1 MVNKF
6 LQVTSFSK
14 QSYNVSMI
22 DSKTLWANCLNE
34 IETEVSKANFST
46 WFRNT
51 CIAKE
56 DSGVV
61 YIGVPNEFV
70 RDWLQNKYH
79 KLITKTVAN
88 FFDTMRAVEY
98 VITKIEV
105 NLQKE
110 SIQNNESFINKE
122 LPLKDLYINKED
134 NLNPRYVFDTFIVGG
149 FNELAYAAS
158 QAIIKEPGKNYNPF
172 FIYGNTGLGKTHLI
186 QAIGNSVKERFP
198 DKKVHYITLEKFATD
213 LVNSFQLG
221 NNKAN
226 SFKEKYRKYD
236 LLIIDDIQFIG
247 KMEKTQEELFHTF
260 NTFYENNKQIVFS
273 SDKHPNFIPG
283 LEDRLKSRFAAGMT
297 VDILEPEYE
306 SRIAILKVKLRDL
319 GINLEDEV
327 VEYIASSIQ
336 GNIRELEGSLNTIVC
351 QYRLKNKPLSL
362 NEVKNLLKN
371 NIKPKKNV
379 AIKDIVKVVADFFNL
394 EEKEIYEK
402 TRRKEIVKARQ
413 VVMYILRE
421 DFNISYPLIGQKL
434 GGKDHTTVIHSHLK
448 IKQDI
453 KTDTSLLQEVEQLRT
468 LFK

>member
-1 MVNKF
+1 MVIMY
-6 LQVTSFSK
+6 L
-14 QSYNVSMI
+14 MI
-22 DSKTLWANCLNE
+22 DTKELWKNCLIE

-51 CIAKE
+51 SILKE
-56 DSGVV
+56 DAGVV
-61 YIGVPNEFV
+61 FIGVPNEFV
-70 RDWLQNKYH
+70 RDWLKNKYH

-88 FFDTMRAVEY
+88 SFDTMRAVEY
-98 VITKIEV
+98 LITKIDIH
-105 NLQKE
+105 QKE
-110 SIQNNESFINKE
+110 PPVVKEDSFVNKE

-134 NLNPRYVFDTFIVGG
+134 NLNPRYVFDSFIVGG

-158 QAIIKEPGKNYNPF
+158 QAIVKDPGKSYNPF
-172 FIYGNTGLGKTHLI
+172 FVYGSTGLGKTHLI
-186 QAIGNSVKERFP
+186 QAIGNSVKENFP
-198 DKKVHYITLEKFATD
+198 EKRVHYITLEKFATD

-283 LEDRLKSRFAAGMT
+283 LEDRLRSRFSAGMI

-306 SRIAILKVKLRDL
+306 SRLAIIKVKLREL
-319 GINLEDEV
+319 GVSFEDDI

-336 GNIRELEGSLNTIVC
+336 GNIRELEGSLNTIIC
-351 QYRLKNKPLSL
+351 QYRLKNRPISA
-362 NEVKNLLKN
+362 NEVKILLKN

-379 AIKDIVKVVADFFNL
+379 AIKDIVKVVADFYNL
-394 EEKEIYEK
+394 EEIEIYEK

-448 IKQDI
+448 IK
-453 KTDTSLLQEVEQLRT
+453 TDLKNDSSLVQELEQLRT